1 MKIWDDEKTKEENK
15 EEKKSFD
22 KITFVLIA
30 EQANTHTTNNIM
42 R

>member
-1 MKIWDDEKTKEENK
+1 MKIWDDEKTERKSK

-22 KITFVLIA
+22 KITFVLITR
-30 EQANTHTTNNIM
+30 QANTHTTNNIM